1 MSVVKRPFTWY
12 TRKFKQRDKV
22 IIMAY
27 KSGHYTR
34 NEISEHFGISH
45 TTVSRVVRQVDVQID
60 TCPCKSFVSHIIAV
74 NALVISLIYE
84 AQHRSELN

>member
-1 MSVVKRPFTWY
+1 MSVVKRSFAWF
-12 TRKFKQRDKV
+12 TRKFKQRDKI

-34 NEISEHFGISH
+34 NEIGKHFGISH
-45 TTVSRVVRQVDVQID
+45 TTVSRVVKQVDVQME
-60 TCPCKSFVSHIIAV
+60 TCPCTSFVSHIIAV
-74 NALVISLIYE
+74 NALVISLIYV